1 MCAEQVQDEIAK
13 QVARAHEIFGK
24 SAEGLPRILEADPQ
38 DRRRLLDPLAQSYAE
53 PSIPGVQRQRQAD
66 AVLHTPADILP
77 GPDII
82 YVHGGGWV
90 FLSPETHA
98 RLCDLI
104 AARARRR
111 VHVIRYPL
119 APEHPFPM
127 PLNAV
132 QDAIRLRS
140 KIGPVVV
147 AGDSAGANLAL
158 SAALALGP
166 SVVCGMGLI
175 YGAFDDDMTT
185 DSHRL
190 FGDGSQPLTTE
201 EMAYFWQAYAPNDRP
216 WQARPLH
223 GPLHKAPPS
232 VTMVAETDCLRDDS
246 LALVR
251 ALRAADRPAETI
263 MMTGLYHGAIL
274 HDPILPAVRPF
285 IDQFADKLTKF

>member
-1 MCAEQVQDEIAK
+1 MCAKQIDGDIAG
-13 QVARAHEIFGK
+13 QVARALAIFGK
-24 SAEGLPRILEADPQ
+24 SAEGLPGILDTNAQ
-38 DRRRLLDPLAQSYAE
+38 DRRRLLDPLAQSYAV
-53 PSIPGVQRQRQAD
+53 PSVPGVGRQSQPD
-66 AVLHTPADILP
+66 GMLHTPANLTP
-77 GPDII
+77 GPDIV

-104 AARARRR
+104 AARAQRR

-132 QDAIRLRS
+132 EDAIRLRS

-158 SAALALGP
+158 SAALALG
-166 SVVCGMGLI
+166 SNAVCGMGLI

-201 EMAYFWQAYAPNDRP
+201 EMDYFWQAYAPNDRP
-216 WQARPLH
+216 WQVRPLH

-246 LALVR
+246 LALVH

-274 HDPILPAVRPF
+274 HDPILPAVRPY
-285 IDQFADKLTKF
+285 IDQFADKLAKF